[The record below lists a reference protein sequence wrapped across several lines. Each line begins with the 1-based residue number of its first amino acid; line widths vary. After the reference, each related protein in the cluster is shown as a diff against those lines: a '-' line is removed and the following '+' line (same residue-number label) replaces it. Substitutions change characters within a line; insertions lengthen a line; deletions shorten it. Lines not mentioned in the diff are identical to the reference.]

1 MEEACNAEEAQKQA
15 EAKQKKQMEEVQ
27 VQHVRNQQQQYAWEQ
42 HEKTQ
47 KQAQAITTKQGVRET
62 SVVACVPCQMACKL
76 CSWMA
81 EASMLG
87 GSGTEASGKA
97 VQKWAVKRRPR
108 TAMNALP
115 RGGEKQK
122 KACTTTEEG
131 EDDEDNTEEV
141 FRVPKA
147 MAEEQHD
154 ALGMLTQMLAQMEE
168 RMAAAEVREV
178 ARAERWERH
187 MVVVE
192 AAVLEHLALEQRRS
206 VWEDERSEMER
217 ACMEIKQQCTD
228 DMWQLGTF
236 V

>member
-1 MEEACNAEEAQKQA
+1 
-15 EAKQKKQMEEVQ
+15 
-27 VQHVRNQQQQYAWEQ
+27 
-42 HEKTQ
+42 
-47 KQAQAITTKQGVRET
+47 
-62 SVVACVPCQMACKL
+62 
-76 CSWMA
+76 
-81 EASMLG
+81 
-87 GSGTEASGKA
+87 
-97 VQKWAVKRRPR
+97 
-108 TAMNALP
+108 MNASP

-141 FRVPKA
+141 FGVPKA
-147 MAEEQHD
+147 MVEEQHD

-168 RMAAAEVREV
+168 QMAAAEAREV

-192 AAVLEHLALEQRRS
+192 VAVLEHLALEQRRS
-206 VWEDERSEMER
+206 VREDERSEMKR
-217 ACMEIKQQCTD
+217 ACMEIKQQRTD